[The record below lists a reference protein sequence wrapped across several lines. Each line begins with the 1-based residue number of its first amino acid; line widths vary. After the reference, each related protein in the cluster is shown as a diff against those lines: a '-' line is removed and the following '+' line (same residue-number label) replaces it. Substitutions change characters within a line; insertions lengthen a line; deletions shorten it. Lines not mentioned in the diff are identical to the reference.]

1 MVQLLVLMEALDHQK
16 RKFSINFTKA
26 NTKFCL
32 SLHYNDD
39 NSYLLVNGKKIFKFK
54 ACNENFNFLTQ
65 FCLRSIS
72 NGFGA
77 LGNVY
82 YFSVDYNLI
91 DKPNILNIHKYL
103 MIKNNV

>member
-1 MVQLLVLMEALDHQK
+1 M
-16 RKFSINFTKA
+16 
-26 NTKFCL
+26 

>member
-1 MVQLLVLMEALDHQK
+1 M
-16 RKFSINFTKA
+16 
-26 NTKFCL
+26 
-32 SLHYNDD
+32 
-39 NSYLLVNGKKIFKFK
+39 LVNGKVIFKFK
-54 ACNENFNFLTQ
+54 AFKESFNFLTQ
-65 FCLRSIS
+65 FFLRSIS

-82 YFSVDYNLI
+82 YFSVSYNPI